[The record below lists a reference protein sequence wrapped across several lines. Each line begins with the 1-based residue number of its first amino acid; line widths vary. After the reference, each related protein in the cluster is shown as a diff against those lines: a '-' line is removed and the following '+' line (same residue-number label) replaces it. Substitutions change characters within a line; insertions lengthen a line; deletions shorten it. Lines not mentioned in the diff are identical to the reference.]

1 MRYIDTHCHLNHE
14 SFSDDLEQVIE
25 RALSV
30 GVEYFI
36 IPGWDLE
43 SSKKALKLAER
54 TPQFFAAVGFHPT
67 EWLKADQKSVE
78 EISQLALNPNVVAI
92 GEIGLDFHHDP
103 EHFEQQSEL
112 LFKMFSIAENV
123 NKPVLI
129 HSRESI
135 SELLVLLQKWKP
147 NNWSGI
153 IHSYEGDL
161 EMANKLIHMGFKLG
175 VGGPLT
181 YKNSNLKHTVFSMIP
196 IDAIVLETD
205 SPYLPPIPFR
215 GKRNEPEYLE
225 KVGNKL
231 LELRPLDQQV
241 LLDCIF
247 QNSYKMF
254 NKGN

>member
-1 MRYIDTHCHLNHE
+1 VPYFDTHCHLNHD
-14 SFSDDLEQVIE
+14 SFLVDFEQVIS
-25 RALSV
+25 RALLV
-30 GVEYFI
+30 GVEYFL

-43 SSKKALKLAER
+43 SSKVAVKLAESNSH
-54 TPQFFAAVGFHPT
+54 FLAAVGFHPT
-67 EWLKADQKSVE
+67 EWQKADQKSVE

-92 GEIGLDFHHDP
+92 GEIGLDFHHDT
-103 EHFEQQSEL
+103 EHIEQQSEL

-135 SELLVLLQKWKP
+135 SELLVLLQKWKN

-161 EMANKLIHMGFKLG
+161 ETAQILIGMGFKLG

-181 YKNSNLKHTVFSMIP
+181 YKNSKLKHEVFSSIP
-196 IDAIVLETD
+196 LNSIVLETD
-205 SPYLPPIPFR
+205 SPYLPPVPFR
-215 GKRNEPEYLE
+215 GERNEPGYLE
-225 KVGNKL
+225 KVGIKL
-231 LELRPLDQQV
+231 IELRPLDQKV
-241 LLDCIF
+241 LLESIF

>member
-1 MRYIDTHCHLNHE
+1 MPYFDTHCHLNHE
-14 SFSDDLEQVIE
+14 SFSDDLEQVTA
-25 RALSV
+25 RALSG
-30 GVEYFI
+30 GVEYLL

-43 SSKKALKLAER
+43 SSRKAIELAEQN
-54 TPQFFAAVGFHPT
+54 PHFLAAVGIHPT
-67 EWLKADQKSVE
+67 EWQKADQLSVE
-78 EISQLALNPNVVAI
+78 KISQLALKPNVVAI

-103 EHFEQQSEL
+103 EHIEQQSEL
-112 LFKMFSIAENV
+112 LFKMFSIAEDV

-135 SELLVLLQKWKP
+135 SELLVLLQKWKI
-147 NNWSGI
+147 NNWSGV

-161 EMANKLIHMGFKLG
+161 ESAQVLLEMGFKLG

-181 YKNSNLKHTVFSMIP
+181 YKNSKLKHEVFSSIP
-196 IDAIVLETD
+196 LDSIVLETD

-215 GKRNEPEYLE
+215 GERNEPGYLE

-254 NKGN
+254 IKGN